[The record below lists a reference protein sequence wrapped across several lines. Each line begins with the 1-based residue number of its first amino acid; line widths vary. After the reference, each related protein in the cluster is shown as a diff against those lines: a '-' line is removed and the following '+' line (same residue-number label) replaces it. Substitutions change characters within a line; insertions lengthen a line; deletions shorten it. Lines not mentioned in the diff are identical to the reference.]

1 MGADGL
7 RSAALNL
14 NLRLYSLKLTNI
26 FLSHMIFVRNNVEG
40 FDGATAAV
48 ETPASCLL
56 RCVSHMVSI
65 NVCLKALGNSKHSRL
80 KIGVCARWTLPS
92 VNVDLTSSSHFYI
105 MFSNSRPPAA
115 RR

>member
-14 NLRLYSLKLTNI
+14 NLRLSSLKLTNI
-26 FLSHMIFVRNNVEG
+26 FLSHIIFVRNNLVG

-56 RCVSHMVSI
+56 RCVSHIDSI

-80 KIGVCARWTLPS
+80 KTGVCARWTLLS
-92 VNVDLTSSSHFYI
+92 VNVDLTSSHFYI

>member
-26 FLSHMIFVRNNVEG
+26 FLSHIIFVRNNVLG

-80 KIGVCARWTLPS
+80 KTGVSARWTLPS
-92 VNVDLTSSSHFYI
+92 VNVDLTSSHFYI
-105 MFSNSRPPAA
+105 MSSNSRPPAA

>member
-26 FLSHMIFVRNNVEG
+26 FLSHIIFVRNNVLG

-92 VNVDLTSSSHFYI
+92 VNVDLTSSHFYI